1 MLPRR
6 LAGRRRVARTHPEW
20 PQFMT
25 RKALVSALACVSI
38 AVTGC
43 AGIGPNRLKADQVDY
58 ARALGDAKKREILA
72 AIVGLRFAD
81 SPAFLSV
88 SQIIAAY
95 TFDATAGTTLNAGS
109 GADPDYAM
117 ANGSVSYSN
126 HPTFTFTPTTG
137 QAFATAYIRPLA
149 PTLVLPLAESAI
161 PIDLLLRITAQS
173 IGGLQNASALG
184 GPNSNGSAG
193 FFELIQALRRLQVA
207 GQLNVESRE
216 DKGASSVYLTLSAT
230 TSGETRQ
237 TTDDLV
243 QVRRLLRLSPK
254 TKTYEIVYGQS
265 ALSGDRIPMVTR
277 SVLGILTDLGSQIK
291 VPDVYVSTGATK
303 PTIGLIGGETR
314 PTIIVN
320 VGEKAPKDAYIDIS
334 YGPLRYWIDRSDFDS
349 KYAFTIV
356 QNLMALAES
365 NQDAKTP
372 IVTIPAN

>member
-1 MLPRR
+1 MNR
-6 LAGRRRVARTHPEW
+6 
-20 PQFMT
+20 Q
-25 RKALVSALACVSI
+25 ALISALACVSI
-38 AVTGC
+38 AVSGC
-43 AGIGPNRLKADQVDY
+43 GGLGPQRLRADQVDY

-95 TFDATAGTTLNAGS
+95 TFDATAGSTLNAGS
-109 GADPDYAM
+109 GSVPNYAQ
-117 ANGSVSYSN
+117 ATGSVSYSN

-137 QAFATAYIRPLA
+137 EAFATAYIRPLA

-173 IGGLQNASALG
+173 IGGLQNANALG
-184 GPNSNGSAG
+184 GPNANGAAG
-193 FFELIQALRRLQVA
+193 FFLLIQALRRLQMA
-207 GQLNVESRE
+207 GQLNVESRDE
-216 DKGASSVYLTLSAT
+216 NSTSRVYITLSAT
-230 TSGETRQ
+230 TSGESRQ
-237 TTDDLV
+237 TTDDLAL
-243 QVRRLLRLSPK
+243 VRRLLKLSPT

-265 ALSGDRIPMVTR
+265 ALHGDRIPMVTR
-277 SVLGILTDLGSQIK
+277 SVLGILTDLGAQIK
-291 VPDVYVSTGATK
+291 VPDVYVSNGSTK

-314 PTIIVN
+314 PTIVVN
-320 VGEKAPKDAYIDIS
+320 VGEKAPKDAYIDIA
-334 YGPLRYWIDRSDFDS
+334 YGPSQYWIDRGDFDS

>member
-1 MLPRR
+1 ML
-6 LAGRRRVARTHPEW
+6 RT
-20 PQFMT
+20 MT
-25 RKALVSALACVSI
+25 VSALISVSI
-38 AVTGC
+38 AVSGC
-43 AGIGPNRLKADQVDY
+43 ASLGPNRLKADQVDY

-95 TFDATAGTTLNAGS
+95 TFDATAGSTLNAGS
-109 GADPDYAM
+109 GSEPNYAS
-117 ANGSVSYSN
+117 ASGNVSYAN

-149 PTLVLPLAESAI
+149 PTLVLPLAESSI

-173 IGGLQNASALG
+173 IGGLQNSNALG
-184 GPNSNGSAG
+184 GPNSDGAEG
-193 FFELIQALRRLQVA
+193 FFQLIQALRRLQVA

-216 DKGASSVYLTLSAT
+216 KDNVSTVYLTLSAT
-230 TSGETRQ
+230 TSGENRQ
-237 TTDDLV
+237 TTDDLIL
-243 QVRRLLRLSPK
+243 VRKLLKLSPN

-265 ALSGDRIPMVTR
+265 ALHGDRIPMVTR
-277 SVLGILTDLGSQIK
+277 SILGILTELGAQIQ
-291 VPDVYVSTGATK
+291 VPDVYVNSGATK
-303 PTIGLIGGETR
+303 ATIGLIGGETR
-314 PTIIVN
+314 PTILVK
-320 VGEKAPKDAYIDIS
+320 VGDKAPKDAYIEIA
-334 YGPLRYWIDRSDFDS
+334 YGPSQYWIDRRDFDS

>member
-1 MLPRR
+1 MLRN
-6 LAGRRRVARTHPEW
+6 
-20 PQFMT
+20 
-25 RKALVSALACVSI
+25 ALVSTLVCGSLALS
-38 AVTGC
+38 GC

-81 SPAFLSV
+81 SPAFMSV

-95 TFDATAGTTLNAGS
+95 TFDATAGSTLNAGS
-109 GADPDYAM
+109 GSQPNFAQAT
-117 ANGSVSYSN
+117 GGVSYSN

-173 IGGLQNASALG
+173 IGGLQNANALG
-184 GPNSNGSAG
+184 GPNSSGASG
-193 FFELIQALRRLQVA
+193 FFQLIQALRRLQVA
-207 GQLNVESRE
+207 GQLNVESRDE
-216 DKGASSVYLTLSAT
+216 NNASRVYLTLSAT

-237 TTDDLV
+237 TTDDLKL
-243 QVRRLLRLSPK
+243 VRRLLNLSPK
-254 TKTYEIVYGQS
+254 TKTYEIIYGQS

-277 SVLGILTDLGSQIK
+277 SVLGILTELGAQID
-291 VPDVYVSTGATK
+291 VPEAYVTSGSTK

-314 PTIIVN
+314 PTIIVK
-320 VGEKAPKDAYIDIS
+320 VGEKAPKDAYIHIA
-334 YGPLRYWIDRSDFDS
+334 YGPSQYWIDRGDFDS

-372 IVTIPAN
+372 IVTIPAS

>member
-1 MLPRR
+1 
-6 LAGRRRVARTHPEW
+6 
-20 PQFMT
+20 MT
-25 RKALVSALACVSI
+25 RKALVSALAGVSI
-38 AVTGC
+38 AITGC
-43 AGIGPNRLKADQVDY
+43 AGIGPSRLKADQVDY

-95 TFDATAGTTLNAGS
+95 TFDATAGSTVNVGS
-109 GADPDYAM
+109 GAEPDYGL

-137 QAFATAYIRPLA
+137 EAFATAYIRPLS
-149 PTLVLPLAESAI
+149 PSLVLPLAESAI
-161 PIDLLLRITAQS
+161 AIDLLLRITAQS

-184 GPNSNGSAG
+184 GPNSNGSMG
-193 FFELIQALRRLQVA
+193 FFQLIQALRRLQLA

-216 DKGASSVYLTLSAT
+216 EKGQSSVYLTLSAT
-230 TSGETRQ
+230 TSGENRQ

-243 QVRRLLRLSPK
+243 LVRRLLNLSPK
-254 TKTYEIVYGQS
+254 TKTYEVVYGPS

-277 SVLGILTDLGSQIK
+277 SVLGILTDLGAQIK
-291 VPDVYVSTGATK
+291 VPDVYVTSGATK
-303 PTIGLIGGETR
+303 PTIGLIAGETR
-314 PTIIVN
+314 RTIVVN
-320 VGEKAPKDAYIDIS
+320 VGQKAPKDAYVDIA
-334 YGPLRYWIDRSDFDS
+334 YGPSQYWIERGDFDS